1 MLARLC
7 AAIWIGALSLVA
19 RDQLTVPRLEVVA
32 AAARER
38 LPSVTAIVPAR
49 DEQRDVGRTLALLT
63 AQDHPQ
69 LQVVAVDDC
78 SGDGTLDAMRAV
90 AGVEVVEGIAP
101 PAGWL
106 GKPWACAQGV
116 ERARGDW
123 LLFLDA
129 DMVLAPQAL
138 SAALAFA
145 IARGGGGATVFPR
158 LETGGAAER
167 IVMPAAGVLMQ
178 TAVIPSWAARW
189 RRLDV
194 AIGVGGF
201 LLLERAVY
209 ERIGGHA
216 AVRGEIVEDLAL
228 ARLVKR
234 GGGLVE
240 WASGGGLVSLRMYH
254 GVGELWQGWRKNA
267 AHAWPL
273 PASASA
279 AAAVTL
285 ALVAFGPWTMAARG
299 RPAGLVAVLAQ
310 VLAVAL
316 SRRGSDIPAAYAA
329 TAPAGVAFLLAVGGA
344 ALWDRA
350 ARRPATW
357 RGRRIGATPER

>member
-1 MLARLC
+1 MR
-7 AAIWIGALSLVA
+7 
-19 RDQLTVPRLEVVA
+19 TVPRLERVHA
-32 AAARER
+32 HER

-49 DEQRDVGRTLALLT
+49 DEARDVERTLELLV
-63 AQDHPQ
+63 AQDHPR

-78 SGDGTLDAMRAV
+78 SRDGTLAAMQRV
-90 AGVEVVEGIAP
+90 AGIDVVEGIAP
-101 PAGWL
+101 PDGWL

-116 ERARGDW
+116 ERARGEW

-129 DMVLAPQAL
+129 DMRLAPQAV

-158 LETGGAAER
+158 LETGGPAER

-178 TAVIPSWAARW
+178 TAVIPTWAARW
-189 RRLDV
+189 RRLEV

-209 ERIGGHA
+209 DRVGGHA

-234 GGGLVE
+234 TGGLVE
-240 WASGGGLVSLRMYH
+240 WASGDGLVSLRMYH
-254 GVGELWQGWRKNA
+254 GFEELWHGWRKNA

-273 PASASA
+273 PPPASA
-279 AAAVTL
+279 AAAL
-285 ALVAFGPWTMAARG
+285 ALVLLAFGPWASAVRG
-299 RPAGLVAVLAQ
+299 RPAGALGVLAQ
-310 VLAVAL
+310 VLTVAL
-316 SRRGSDIPAAYAA
+316 SRRGSDIPAAYALS
-329 TAPAGVAFLLAVGGA
+329 APVGIAFLLAVGAA

-350 ARRPATW
+350 RGRPVTW
-357 RGRRIGATPER
+357 RGRQIHGAGSVI

>member
-1 MLARLC
+1 MLARAC
-7 AAIWIGALSLVA
+7 AAVWIAALALVA
-19 RDQLTVPRLEVVA
+19 RDQRTVPQLERVA
-32 AAARER
+32 AEARER

-49 DEQRDVGRTLALLT
+49 DEQRDVEHTLALLV
-63 AQDHPQ
+63 AQDHPR

-78 SGDGTLDAMRAV
+78 SSDGTLDAMRRV
-90 AGVEVVEGIAP
+90 AGVEVVEGVAP
-101 PAGWL
+101 PEGWL
-106 GKPWACAQGV
+106 GKPWACAQGLA
-116 ERARGDW
+116 RASGDW

-129 DMVLAPQAL
+129 DMRLAPQAL

-145 IARGGGGATVFPR
+145 IARAGGGATVFPR

-178 TAVIPSWAARW
+178 TAVIPSWAARS

-209 ERIGGHA
+209 ERVGGHT

-228 ARLVKR
+228 SRLVKR
-234 GGGLVE
+234 DGGLVE

-254 GVGELWQGWRKNA
+254 GFAELWHGWRKNA

-273 PASASA
+273 PAPASA
-279 AAAVTL
+279 GAAL
-285 ALVAFGPWTMAARG
+285 ALALLAFGPWASAARG
-299 RPAGLVAVLAQ
+299 RRAGLLGVLAQ
-310 VLAVAL
+310 VLTVAL
-316 SRRGSDIPAAYAA
+316 SRRGSDIPAAYALA
-329 TAPAGVAFLLAVGGA
+329 APVGVAFLLAVGVA

-350 ARRPATW
+350 RGRPAMW
-357 RGRRIGATPER
+357 RGRRVAIEAR